1 MIEQALQ
8 EARFNKSKAAK
19 ALGLT
24 RAQLYVRM
32 RRYGWSDSTD
42 CRFPRTAVQSASAPR
57 GRAIPLTSA
66 TSMRLTGRHGG
77 SAAGAWLALP
87 IGGGMV
93 TQRSIEMVIGRLV
106 TDEEFRETFLSDPH
120 RALGELLERGTH
132 LTHAEIA
139 ALVATDSALWEQA
152 AEQVDPRLQ
161 KISLKA

>member
-1 MIEQALQ
+1 
-8 EARFNKSKAAK
+8 
-19 ALGLT
+19 
-24 RAQLYVRM
+24 
-32 RRYGWSDSTD
+32 
-42 CRFPRTAVQSASAPR
+42 
-57 GRAIPLTSA
+57 
-66 TSMRLTGRHGG
+66 
-77 SAAGAWLALP
+77 
-87 IGGGMV
+87 MV